1 MCNGLLIAFSFLCF
15 IAASN
20 LRAEAGDYYVYRDA
34 SGRVVLSNNAPPAS
48 GKTIKKEMLPEVS
61 DKEVAE
67 ARAREEAAAVDNRIT
82 SLERTVDDL
91 EYRLRAQSSS
101 PGADYA
107 QPAYGGNDVFV
118 GVTNGFVWP
127 AHRPPPRPRPNPNPM
142 RSPAPPS
149 SLPGGIIPGG
159 SLPGG
164 KMG

>member
-1 MCNGLLIAFSFLCF
+1 MCKGLLIAFSFLCL
-15 IAASN
+15 IAASY

-48 GKTIKKEMLPEVS
+48 GKTIKKETLPEVS

-67 ARAREEAAAVDNRIT
+67 ARAREEGAAVDNRIA

-91 EYRLRAQSSS
+91 EYRLRAQSAT
-101 PGADYA
+101 PAADYA
-107 QPAYGGNDVFV
+107 QPAYGDNGVFV
-118 GVTNGFVWP
+118 GVANSFVWP
-127 AHRPPPRPRPNPNPM
+127 AHRPRPVPNPSL
-142 RSPAPPS
+142 RSPAAPS

>member
-1 MCNGLLIAFSFLCF
+1 MCKGLLIAFSFLCF

-20 LRAEAGDYYVYRDA
+20 LRAEAGDYYVFRDA
-34 SGRVVLSNNAPPAS
+34 SGRVVLSNNPPPAS
-48 GKTIKKEMLPEVS
+48 GKTIKKETLPEVS
-61 DKEVAE
+61 DKEIAE
-67 ARAREEAAAVDNRIT
+67 ARARDEAAAVDNRIA

-91 EYRLRAQSSS
+91 QYRLRNQ
-101 PGADYA
+101 PVADYA
-107 QPAYGGNDVFV
+107 QPAYGDNGVFV
-118 GVTNGFVWP
+118 GVANSFIWP
-127 AHRPPPRPRPNPNPM
+127 AHRPRPVPNPSP

>member
-1 MCNGLLIAFSFLCF
+1 MNGMEGVSMCKGLLIAFSFLCF

-34 SGRVVLSNNAPPAS
+34 SGRVVLSNNTPPAS

-101 PGADYA
+101 PAADYA
-107 QPAYGGNDVFV
+107 QPAYGRHQLFFGGGDAVV
-118 GVTNGFVWP
+118 LP
-127 AHRPPPRPRPNPNPM
+127 RRPHH
-142 RSPAPPS
+142 PAPT
-149 SLPGGIIPGG
+149 
-159 SLPGG
+159 
-164 KMG
+164 